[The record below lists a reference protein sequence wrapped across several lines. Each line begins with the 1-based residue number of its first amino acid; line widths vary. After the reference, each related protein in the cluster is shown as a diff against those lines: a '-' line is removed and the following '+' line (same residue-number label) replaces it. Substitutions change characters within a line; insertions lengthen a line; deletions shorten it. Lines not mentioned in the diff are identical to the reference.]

1 MKKDYRAVTLGEAYN
16 VCDVRPLEGDDFKK
30 YYYDLSQVRK
40 SQAINGVKLS
50 LQLSQAQQTQTI
62 LFTGH
67 RGGGKTTELRRLET
81 ELNKEYFIIYFMADE
96 ELDINDARYTDLY
109 LVIIKQVEQQLRQH
123 NISLDKRLLDSF
135 STWFKDITQE
145 NEQTVESSIS
155 IEAGSQI
162 GNDIPIPFLA
172 KLWIK
177 LLAQIKG
184 SDKRKKVIRET
195 LEKDISRLKNDIN
208 ALLRDGTKKLRE
220 KYPQYKGI
228 LIIVDNLDRVPVNV
242 GDHLFFDY
250 ATQLQELDC
259 NIIYTVPISV
269 VYSPKNVGNVFD
281 QNPHILPMV
290 NIYQYNPEV
299 NRQNTDLKYNK
310 TYLNA
315 MAGLIAKRVNIDLL
329 FESPN
334 DLLKIALASGGHVRQ
349 LMRIMRTACF
359 TAVSNGNDK
368 INPDDINYAIKQEQF
383 TFERVI
389 PSQHYPIIAEVCLT
403 KNLENREIAQ
413 QVLYNTSVL
422 EYNGDNRW
430 NYVNPVIKQSH
441 LFKEALKK
449 AISNK

>member
-1 MKKDYRAVTLGEAYN
+1 MTEDYRAVTLADAYN
-16 VCDVRPLEGDDFKK
+16 ICDVRPLEGDDFKK
-30 YYYDLSQVRK
+30 YYYDLSKVRK
-40 SQAINGVKLS
+40 TQAIKGVKLS
-50 LQLSQAQQTQTI
+50 LQLSKTEQNQTI

-81 ELNKEYFIIYFMADE
+81 ELNQEYFIIYFMADE

-135 STWFKDITQE
+135 STWFKDITEE

-281 QNPHILPMV
+281 QNPHILPM
-290 NIYQYNPEV
+290 E
-299 NRQNTDLKYNK
+299 L
-310 TYLNA
+310 
-315 MAGLIAKRVNIDLL
+315 
-329 FESPN
+329 
-334 DLLKIALASGGHVRQ
+334 
-349 LMRIMRTACF
+349 C
-359 TAVSNGNDK
+359 
-368 INPDDINYAIKQEQF
+368 
-383 TFERVI
+383 
-389 PSQHYPIIAEVCLT
+389 
-403 KNLENREIAQ
+403 
-413 QVLYNTSVL
+413 
-422 EYNGDNRW
+422 
-430 NYVNPVIKQSH
+430 
-441 LFKEALKK
+441 
-449 AISNK
+449 